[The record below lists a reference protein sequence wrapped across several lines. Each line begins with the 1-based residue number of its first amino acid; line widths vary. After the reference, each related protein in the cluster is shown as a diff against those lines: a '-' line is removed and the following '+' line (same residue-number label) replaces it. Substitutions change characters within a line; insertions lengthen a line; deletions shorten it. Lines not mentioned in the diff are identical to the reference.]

1 MRVIVLAAALVFG
14 LGIAHAGATKALK
27 PYAGK
32 LVISPDAPPSTLG
45 ELAGYFEINVAKD
58 GHYEL
63 IKGAPWTAHLSS
75 WLVKPAKTVTI
86 VVVDKAAD
94 AKAAPLLSVST
105 ATSAGGKLVNA
116 QFDATIAAG
125 FAANTT
131 YEVRL
136 LAGKKLLA
144 KAELLLRD

>member
-1 MRVIVLAAALVFG
+1 MRVVVVVAALVFG
-14 LGIAHAGATKALK
+14 LGVARADDAKALK

-32 LVISPDAPPSTLG
+32 LVISPDAPPQTLG
-45 ELAGYFEINVAKD
+45 ELAGYFKINVAKD

-75 WLVKPAKTVTI
+75 WLVKGVKDVTI

-94 AKAAPLLSVST
+94 AKAAPLMSVST
-105 ATSAGGKLVNA
+105 APSAGGKLVNA
-116 QFDATIAAG
+116 QFEATIAAG
-125 FAANTT
+125 FAANKT

-136 LAGKKLLA
+136 LAGKKLLSR
-144 KAELLLRD
+144 AELLLRD